1 MMTLN
6 LMTHRPVTGLLRSKH
21 SAAARAIYPL
31 MTAVFITVF
40 CHAGAVA
47 SDLTLPVVDA
57 LGVGPTW
64 DGGVAAF
71 DQEID
76 FASCIEDAGMGCP
89 NVSWSVVESDDSPF
103 LRFEYPGTG
112 QLAGVYF
119 KASIPQ
125 DFRVFQG
132 GTLEIEAR
140 ASEPDTGLT
149 IKVDC
154 EWPCSSGEIRLPEP
168 LSDDWTTISINV
180 DDLTLGGLDLQAVD
194 TGLVFWPSDLGLVS
208 IDIKRIVWRMTPAS
222 AALQRGTGGPL
233 LLVNNLSG
241 EENTSP
247 IEYAD
252 MQLLWADEFDSN
264 EVNLR
269 DWNFDIGDNG
279 WGNDEWQYYQPQN
292 ATLQNGHLVITA
304 REQRVGA
311 STYTSTRMKT
321 EGEVEF
327 TYARVDIRAA
337 LPEGQGIWPALWA
350 LGANFRQVGWP
361 KTGELDIME
370 MIGGKGREN
379 TVHGTMHWNRG
390 GLSAPYSHTYQG
402 GAYRLDSGQF
412 SDGFHV
418 FSMIRTAEG
427 VTWLVDDQPF
437 YTYRFS
443 DAPDF
448 EAFQKPFFLI
458 FNIAVGGRWPGYP
471 DDSTR
476 FPQRLV
482 VDYVR
487 IFGAKASDED
497 SDGDGVEDPLDDLPL
512 DPNDT
517 VDTDRDGVGNAE
529 DDDDDGD
536 GYADLVDA
544 YPLDATKWLVN
555 QISEETDDASRSRF
569 LITLAAVLFS
579 KRNTQATP

>member
-1 MMTLN
+1 MVNQFSAPSYTSTRQASRVILA
-6 LMTHRPVTGLLRSKH
+6 LLLALLHQS
-21 SAAARAIYPL
+21 
-31 MTAVFITVF
+31 M
-40 CHAGAVA
+40 AVA
-47 SDLTLPVVDA
+47 SERVLTVVDA
-57 LGVGPTW
+57 GGIGPTW
-64 DGGVAAF
+64 DGGISAF

-76 FASCIEDAGMGCP
+76 FGSCINDSGAGCP
-89 NVSWSVVESDDSPF
+89 NVSWAWVESSEDRV
-103 LRFEYPGTG
+103 LRFDYPGSA

-125 DFRVFQG
+125 DFRVFEG

-140 ASEPDTGLT
+140 ASEPNTALT

-154 EWPCSSGEIRLPEP
+154 EWPCSSGEIRLPET
-168 LSDDWTTISINV
+168 LSDEWTTISIDV
-180 DDLTLGGLDLQAVD
+180 DDLVAGELDLQNVD
-194 TGLVFWPSDLGLVS
+194 TGLVFWPSDLGLVTV
-208 IDIKRIVWRMTPAS
+208 DIKRIVWRMTAMS
-222 AALQRGTGGPL
+222 AGLQRGTGGPL
-233 LLVNNLSG
+233 LLLENLQG

-247 IEYAD
+247 STYPD
-252 MQLLWADEFDSN
+252 MRLLWADEFDGD

-279 WGNDEWQYYQPQN
+279 WGNEERQYYQPKN
-292 ATLQNGHLVITA
+292 ATLQNGHLVIAA
-304 REQRVGA
+304 REQRVGG
-311 STYTSTRMKT
+311 STYTSTRIKT

-327 TYARVDIRAA
+327 TYGRVDIRAA
-337 LPEGQGIWPALWA
+337 LPEGQGIWPALWS

-370 MIGGKGREN
+370 MIGGRGREN

-402 GAYRLDSGQF
+402 GSYHLDSGKF

-418 FSMIRTAEG
+418 FSMIRSPEG
-427 VTWLVDDQPF
+427 VTWLMDNTPF
-437 YTYRFS
+437 YSYQFT

-471 DDSTR
+471 DASTK

-487 IFGAKASDED
+487 VFGANADGED
-497 SDGDGVEDPLDDLPL
+497 SDGDGVADPVDDLPL
-512 DPNDT
+512 DPNDS
-517 VDTDRDGVGNAE
+517 VDTDNDGQGNTE
-529 DDDDDGD
+529 DNDDDGD
-536 GYADLVDA
+536 GYSDDIDD
-544 YPLDATKWLVN
+544 YPLDATKWSVN
-555 QISEETDDASRSRF
+555 QSNEGDEGNDEAYRSN
-569 LITLAAVLFS
+569 VLLVLVAELLRTGNLQKS
-579 KRNTQATP
+579 VTESAH